1 MIFWYNYLEDGDKV
15 RNILPADT
23 YKVFNRAFTQDKEK
37 DIIVSLYQP
46 IIGVLAVNLYLTLT
60 NDLLEDKIESDF
72 LPHQHLMGIMGTN
85 LDEIVKAR
93 KKLEAIGLLKTYF
106 REDTINNYIYVLYAP
121 LSANEFLNHPILNV
135 VLYNNLGKAEY
146 DKIIDKYRT
155 KKFST
160 KDYLDITTSF
170 DKVFTSVNGYAF
182 DNPDIID
189 EKTRKIEIESNID
202 ISLIISGIPSK
213 MVNAKCFNKES
224 VDLII
229 NLAYIY
235 KIDNLNMQGLIRNS
249 INERGMIDKEELK
262 NACRNFYQF
271 ENNGKLPT
279 VIYNKQPEY
288 LKEPKGNN
296 SNIAKMIY
304 TFENVSPYEFLK
316 NSYNNAEPT
325 SRDKKII
332 ENLMLEQK
340 LSPGVVNVLIDY
352 VLKINNKKLNK
363 EFVEAIAGQWKR
375 LNIETV
381 KEAMEIC
388 RKEHKKVSK
397 VVPKIKKETID
408 NNLPEWF
415 DKSFE
420 KDSGKLDELEDVLKD
435 FE

>member
-1 MIFWYNYLEDGDKV
+1 M

-23 YKVFNRAFTQDKEK
+23 YKVFNRAFIENKEK

-60 NDLLEDKIESDF
+60 NDLSADNIESDY
-72 LPHQHLMGIMGTN
+72 LPHQHLMGIMGVN
-85 LDEIVKAR
+85 LDTIVEAR
-93 KKLEAIGLLKTYF
+93 KKLEAVGLIKTFF

-135 VLYNNLGKAEY
+135 VLYNNLGKMEY
-146 DKIIDKYRT
+146 DNVVNKYRS
-155 KKFST
+155 KKITT
-160 KDYLDITTSF
+160 KDYEDITTTF
-170 DKVFTSVNGYAF
+170 DKVFKSVNGYAF
-182 DNPDIID
+182 TNEDIID
-189 EKTRKIEIESNID
+189 EKTRKIEIDSNID
-202 ISLIISGIPSK
+202 INLIINSIPSR
-213 MVNAKCFNKES
+213 MISSKCFNKETT
-224 VDLII
+224 DLII

-235 KIDNLNMQGLIRNS
+235 KIDNLNMQGLVRNS
-249 INERGMIDKEELK
+249 INERGMIDKDELR

-279 VIYNKQPEY
+279 VIYNRQPEY
-288 LKEPKGNN
+288 LKEPEGNK
-296 SNIAKMIY
+296 SSIAKMIY

-340 LSPGVVNVLIDY
+340 LSPGVVNVLIYY

-363 EFVEAIAGQWKR
+363 EFIEAIAGQWKR

-397 VVPKIKKETID
+397 TVIPKTKKEV
-408 NNLPEWF
+408 NENLPEWF
-415 DKSFE
+415 DKNFE
-420 KDSGKLDELEDVLKD
+420 KKSDNLEELEEVLKD

>member
-1 MIFWYNYLEDGDKV
+1 M
-15 RNILPADT
+15 RSILPADT
-23 YKVFNRAFTQDKEK
+23 YKVFNRAFIQEREK

-60 NDLLEDKIESDF
+60 NDLSNDLIESDY
-72 LPHQHLMGIMGTN
+72 LAHQHLMGLMGVN

-93 KKLEAIGLLKTYF
+93 KKLEAVGLLKTFF
-106 REDTINNYIYVLYAP
+106 REAEINNYIYVLYAP

-135 VLYNNLGKAEY
+135 VLYNNLGKKEY
-146 DKIIDKYRT
+146 DNIILKYRT
-155 KKFST
+155 KKIVT
-160 KDYLDITTSF
+160 KDYQDITTSF

-182 DNPDIID
+182 TNDDIVD
-189 EKTRKIEIESNID
+189 EKTRKIEIDSNID
-202 ISLIISGIPSK
+202 INLIISSIPSR
-213 MVNAKCFNKES
+213 MINAKCFNKETI
-224 VDLII
+224 DLII

-235 KIDNLNMQGLIRNS
+235 KIDNLNMQGLVRNS
-249 INERGMIDKEELK
+249 LNERGMISHEELK

-288 LKEPKGNN
+288 LKEPTGNN

-332 ENLMLEQK
+332 ENLMIEQK

-363 EFVEAIAGQWKR
+363 EFIEAIAGQWKR

-397 VVPKIKKETID
+397 NVYKVKKEID
-408 NNLPEWF
+408 NSNLPEWF
-415 DKSFE
+415 DKNFE
-420 KDSGKLDELEDVLKD
+420 KKNDNLAELEAVLKD

>member
-1 MIFWYNYLEDGDKV
+1 MK
-15 RNILPADT
+15 NILPADT
-23 YKVFNRAFTQDKEK
+23 YKVFNRAFIENREK
-37 DIIVSLYQP
+37 DVLVSLYQP

-60 NDLLEDKIESDF
+60 NDLGSDLIESEY
-72 LPHQHLMGIMGTN
+72 LSHQHLIGLMGVN
-85 LDEIVKAR
+85 LDKIVEAR
-93 KKLEAIGLLKTYF
+93 KKLEAIGLLKTFF
-106 REDTINNYIYVLYAP
+106 REDSVNNYIYVLYAP
-121 LSANEFLNHPILNV
+121 LGANEFLNHPILNV

-146 DKIIDKYRT
+146 ENVVEKYRT
-155 KKFST
+155 KKIVT
-160 KDYLDITTSF
+160 KDYQDITTSF

-182 DNPDIID
+182 TNSDIVD

-202 ISLIISGIPSK
+202 INLIISSIPSR
-213 MVNAKCFNKES
+213 MINEKCFNKETI
-224 VDLII
+224 DLII
-229 NLAYIY
+229 NLAFIY
-235 KIDNLNMQGLIRNS
+235 KIDNLNMQGLVRNS
-249 INERGMIDKEELK
+249 INERGMIDKDELR

-288 LKEPKGNN
+288 LKEPVGNT

-316 NSYNNAEPT
+316 KSYNNAEPT

-352 VLKINNKKLNK
+352 VLRINNKKLNK
-363 EFVEAIAGQWKR
+363 EYIEAIAGQWKR
-375 LNIETV
+375 LNVETV

-388 RKEHKKVSK
+388 RKEHKKVSRTI
-397 VVPKIKKETID
+397 VPKTKKE
-408 NNLPEWF
+408 NNDSSLPEWF
-415 DKSFE
+415 DKNFE
-420 KDSGKLDELEDVLKD
+420 KDSGKLDELADVLKD